1 MRMPFLVGAQ
11 LILIIAYSILVAKA
25 EDIKNNI
32 ALCYFSVHL
41 ACAGL
46 YPIPPGVSAWTVNN
60 LGARKRAM
68 GVGFMVMIGS
78 VGGVIGSFIYLD
90 REKPKY
96 PTGFGTSMALA
107 CAGVVSC
114 AVLELTYWRINKER
128 AKMSEEE
135 VRARYSLSELEDL
148 DDRSP
153 LFRYNL

>member
-1 MRMPFLVGAQ
+1 MPFLVGAQ
-11 LILIIAYSILVAKA
+11 LILIIAYAILVAKA
-25 EDIKNNI
+25 KDIENNI

-46 YPIPPGVSAWTVNN
+46 YPIPPGVGAWTVNN
-60 LGARKRAM
+60 LGGRKRAL
-68 GVGFMVMIGS
+68 GVAYMATIGS
-78 VGGVIGSFIYLD
+78 IGGVIGSFIYLD
-90 REKPKY
+90 SEKPKY

-107 CAGVVSC
+107 GAGVVSC

-128 AKMSEEE
+128 EKISEEE
-135 VRARYSLSELEDL
+135 VRSKYTEEELEGL

>member
-1 MRMPFLVGAQ
+1 MPFLVGAQ
-11 LILIIAYSILVAKA
+11 LVLVVAYAILVAKA
-25 EDIKNNI
+25 EDIKHNI

-68 GVGFMVMIGS
+68 GVAYMVMIGS

-114 AVLELTYWRINKER
+114 AVLELTYWRINKDRE
-128 AKMSEEE
+128 KVSEEE
-135 VRARYSLSELEDL
+135 VRAKYSLEELEDL